1 MAKQP
6 KAKVKQVRNVKN
18 LRIKLLIIPA
28 IALLIKLIIIAK
40 IPGHAWLGADGENY
54 LTGVDGLLKDGFFS
68 KENKLSYWP
77 AGYPILLVINSLINH
92 QWILTFA
99 SISQSVLYFIGCG
112 YFVDQIRRT
121 RISKFS
127 FLIAIVLAFNPT
139 LSLSSIAIGYEAP
152 AAALFLIALGL
163 MIDSYIS
170 KKEKFIS
177 KQLILASIAISL
189 ASFMQPRLS
198 VCGFGILLAWGM
210 ATRSKKI
217 LVGFL
222 ISSVLIVSTTPVIMM
237 IRNQITNGY
246 FGISTN
252 FGGAMNI
259 GAGDKAKG
267 GYSTTDIGVPCD
279 QIAGDS
285 AAQDRHVVQCV
296 TKWYLANPTKS
307 LKLFWNKSVYLW
319 SPWFGPLANGTMARN
334 PWLKIHP
341 LKETIKTQDGFNMV
355 FGNSGKLVS
364 WAWIIG
370 QILFIGLGFRFLW
383 KASGLEQL
391 LGTAALAPIII
402 NWLSVLVTIGDNRFR
417 LPMMGLSLFLQA
429 VGFVSLFGGK
439 SRLTGSVNPLRWKS
453 LERKANLLP

>member
-1 MAKQP
+1 
-6 KAKVKQVRNVKN
+6 
-18 LRIKLLIIPA
+18 
-28 IALLIKLIIIAK
+28 
-40 IPGHAWLGADGENY
+40 
-54 LTGVDGLLKDGFFS
+54 
-68 KENKLSYWP
+68 
-77 AGYPILLVINSLINH
+77 
-92 QWILTFA
+92 
-99 SISQSVLYFIGCG
+99 
-112 YFVDQIRRT
+112 
-121 RISKFS
+121 
-127 FLIAIVLAFNPT
+127 
-139 LSLSSIAIGYEAP
+139 
-152 AAALFLIALGL
+152 
-163 MIDSYIS
+163 
-170 KKEKFIS
+170 
-177 KQLILASIAISL
+177 
-189 ASFMQPRLS
+189 
-198 VCGFGILLAWGM
+198 
-210 ATRSKKI
+210 
-217 LVGFL
+217 
-222 ISSVLIVSTTPVIMM
+222 M

-383 KASGLEQL
+383 KAGGLEQL